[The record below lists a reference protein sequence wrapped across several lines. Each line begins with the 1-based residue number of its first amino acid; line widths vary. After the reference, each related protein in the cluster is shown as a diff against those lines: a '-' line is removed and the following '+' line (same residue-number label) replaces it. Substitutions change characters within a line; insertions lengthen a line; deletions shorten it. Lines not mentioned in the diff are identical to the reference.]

1 MYIVR
6 DKCNL
11 QILHTLNADLAL
23 NLTEKQVY
31 SAFNPETMQLL
42 KWDSSELPVIFT
54 VDENDYIQP
63 KTIQEQLQDDDLD
76 FSQVFNTQQLNQS
89 QGDSKEG
96 GVQELLDFVLD
107 QDLINSLYKAEIV
120 LDFLVG
126 KLEQVIQVKYSQGME
141 FKILKAYIDWRDE
154 DKPENDARQAK
165 YLQMKRDVEEIKL
178 IHKPMM
184 NRVKKIMVELNS

>member
-96 GVQELLDFVLD
+96 GVQEQLDFVLD

-126 KLEQVIQVKYSQGME
+126 KLEQVIDPLLSHHQAE
-141 FKILKAYIDWRDE
+141 LLKA
-154 DKPENDARQAK
+154 
-165 YLQMKRDVEEIKL
+165 
-178 IHKPMM
+178 
-184 NRVKKIMVELNS
+184 S

>member
-96 GVQELLDFVLD
+96 GVQEQLDFVLD